1 MQGIIIG
8 NVSNQYLIETQDKK
22 VYEAV
27 ARGKFKI
34 GENTP
39 VVGDKVEIDVIDESK
54 STAVITKMLDRTN
67 YIKRPKLA
75 NLTKLVFVI
84 SSKNPKPDLLMLD
97 KQLAFAEFLGIDAI
111 IVINKIDLEKEE
123 NIEVIK
129 EIYTNIGYKVITTV
143 ANQREG
149 IEELKKELKNNISAF
164 SGNSGVGKS
173 TLLNAIFEKN
183 VTEEGQISI
192 KNKKGKNTTTAIRLY
207 EIEKDTYIADTPGFS
222 VFDIYEI
229 ETKDLYKYFKEF
241 KEHEKQC
248 EFVGCTHIK
257 EKECGIRKALEEG
270 NISNSRYQNYIKIYE
285 DLKDREEHKW

>member
-1 MQGIIIG
+1 MQGIIVG
-8 NVSNQYLIETQDKK
+8 NVSNQYLIEVENKTI
-22 VYEAV
+22 YEAV

-34 GENTP
+34 NEITP
-39 VVGDKVEIDVIDESK
+39 VVGDKVEMEMLDESK
-54 STAVITKMLDRTN
+54 KTAVITKIFDRTN

-97 KQLAFAEFLGIDAI
+97 KQLVFAEYLGIDAI

-129 EIYTNIGYKVITTV
+129 EIYENIGYKVITTN
-143 ANQREG
+143 AKQRQG
-149 IEELKKELKNNISAF
+149 IDELKKELTNNISAF

-173 TLLNAIFEKN
+173 TLLNAIFEKD
-183 VTEEGQISI
+183 VTQEGQISI

-207 EIEKDTYIADTPGFS
+207 EIEENTYIADTPGFS

-229 ETKDLYKYFKEF
+229 ETIDLYKYFREF
-241 KEHEKQC
+241 KEYEKDC

-270 NISNSRYQNYIKIYE
+270 KISNSRYQNYIKIYE

>member
-8 NVSNQYLIETQDKK
+8 NVSNQYLIETENKT

-34 GENTP
+34 DEITP
-39 VVGDKVEIDVIDESK
+39 VVGDKVELDILDDNK
-54 STAVITKMLDRTN
+54 KTAVITKIFDRTN

-123 NIEVIK
+123 NIEAIK
-129 EIYTNIGYKVITTV
+129 EIYENIGYKVITTK
-143 ANQREG
+143 AKERQG
-149 IEELKKELKNNISAF
+149 IDELRKELNNNISAF

-173 TLLNAIFEKN
+173 TLLNAIFEKD
-183 VTEEGQISI
+183 VTQEGQISI

-207 EIEKDTYIADTPGFS
+207 EIEKDTYVADTPGFS

-229 ETKDLYKYFKEF
+229 ETIDLYKYFREF
-241 KEHEKQC
+241 KEYEKDC